1 MKTFYTAVMIALMPA
16 AGMAQ
21 IGVGTTSLD
30 ATAMLQVNASAS
42 TNAKGFLGPRVAL
55 TSTSENSPFSVT
67 PATGLM
73 VYNTATAGS
82 GGTAVTP
89 GYYSYT
95 GTGWERLAAAP
106 VTFVSGS
113 AGSFPVGGG
122 ARYVNGFETVGY
134 GPIGQID
141 LPPGRW
147 EVIADYICVVTNHTV
162 HNRLV
167 YSRENTYWLATDATA
182 TAFLPNFPLSLPT
195 SAAGPTSDAIFPG
208 AATAFIQV
216 QTHSGSADVSSDYSY
231 QKNNHPR
238 QFMKFYINNSGSTS
252 KPYFLHFH
260 ESYINNVDVIDAG
273 GYPEYAPSTG
283 LNKLY
288 AIKIQ

>member
-1 MKTFYTAVMIALMPA
+1 MVAFMPT

-55 TSTSENSPFSVT
+55 TSTSANSPFSVT

-73 VYNTATAGS
+73 VYNTATAGT

-113 AGSFPVGGG
+113 AGGFPIGGG
-122 ARYVNGFETVGY
+122 SILVNSGDKVGY

-147 EVIADYICVVTNHTV
+147 EVVADYICVVTNQSV
-162 HNRLV
+162 HNQTV
-167 YSRENTYWLATDATA
+167 YLRENTYWLANEATA
-182 TAFLPNFPLSLPT
+182 TEFYPNFPLSLPT

-208 AATAFIQV
+208 AATAFLQV
-216 QTHSGSADVSSDYSY
+216 QTHSGSSDGTNGFVY
-231 QKNNHPR
+231 QRTNYPR
-238 QFMKFYINNSGSTS
+238 QFMKFYINNSGSTN
-252 KPYFLHFH
+252 KTYYLHFH
-260 ESYINNVDVIDAG
+260 ESYIVNINVFDSG
-273 GYPEYAPSTG
+273 FYPEYAPTTG